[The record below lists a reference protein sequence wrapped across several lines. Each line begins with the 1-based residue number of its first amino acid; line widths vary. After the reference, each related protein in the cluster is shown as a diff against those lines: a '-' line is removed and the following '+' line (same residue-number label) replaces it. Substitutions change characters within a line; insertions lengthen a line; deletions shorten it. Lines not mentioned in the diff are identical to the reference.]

1 MMTLSLVIIIITC
14 IISITAFNRPDE
26 IDKLS
31 MWPYMVR
38 EHNQYYRF
46 ITGGLVHA
54 DYMHLGFN
62 MLTLWFFGRNI
73 EIIFQQLFGNKI
85 YFLLFYVLALIVSDI
100 PSYIRHRNNYS
111 YRSIGASGAVSAVV
125 FAAILFQPWATI
137 LVFVIPMWAILYGVL
152 FLGYS
157 VYMSRRGGD
166 GINHDAHFW
175 GAIFGVLFPLVLK
188 WDVVV
193 PVFMYQITHF
203 PGFGR

>member
-100 PSYIRHRNNYS
+100 PSYVRHRNNYS

>member
-1 MMTLSLVIIIITC
+1 MLTLSLLIIIITC
-14 IISITAFNRPDE
+14 IISITAFSRPGE

-31 MWPYMVR
+31 MWPYMVK
-38 EHNQYYRF
+38 EHKQYYRF
-46 ITGGLVHA
+46 ITAGLVHA

-62 MLTLWFFGRNI
+62 MLTMWFFGKYI
-73 EIIFQQLFGNKI
+73 EIMFQQIFGGKL
-85 YFLLFYVLALIVSDI
+85 YFLLFYVLALIISDI

-125 FAAILFQPWATI
+125 FAFILFQPWAKI
-137 LVFVIPMWAILYGVL
+137 IVFVIPMPAILYGVL

-175 GAIFGVLFPLVLK
+175 GAIFGVVFPLAIKHELAGY
-188 WDVVV
+188 
-193 PVFMYQITHF
+193 FMEQISSLW
-203 PGFGR
+203 R

>member
-1 MMTLSLVIIIITC
+1 MLTLSLVIIIVTC
-14 IISITAFNRPDE
+14 IISITAFSRPGE
-26 IDKLS
+26 MDKLS
-31 MWPYMVR
+31 MWPYMVK

-46 ITGGLVHA
+46 ITAGLVHA

-62 MLTLWFFGRNI
+62 MLTMWFFGKYI
-73 EIIFQQLFGNKI
+73 EIMFQQIFGGKL
-85 YFLLFYVLALIVSDI
+85 YFLLFYVLALIISDI

-125 FAAILFQPWATI
+125 FAFILFQPWAKI
-137 LVFVIPMWAILYGVL
+137 IVFVIPMPAILYGVL

-175 GAIFGVLFPLVLK
+175 GAVFGVVFPLALK
-188 WDVVV
+188 
-193 PVFMYQITHF
+193 PQLAGYFMEQISSLW
-203 PGFGR
+203 R

>member
-1 MMTLSLVIIIITC
+1 MLTLSLLIIIITC
-14 IISITAFNRPDE
+14 IISITAFSRPGE

-31 MWPYMVR
+31 MWPYMVK
-38 EHNQYYRF
+38 EHKQYYRF
-46 ITGGLVHA
+46 ITAGLVHA

-62 MLTLWFFGRNI
+62 MLTMWFFGKYI
-73 EIIFQQLFGNKI
+73 EIMFQQIFGGKL
-85 YFLLFYVLALIVSDI
+85 YFLLFYVLALIISDI

-125 FAAILFQPWATI
+125 FAFILFQPWAKI
-137 LVFVIPMWAILYGVL
+137 IVFVIPMPAILYGVL

-175 GAIFGVLFPLVLK
+175 GAVFGVVFPLAIKPQLATY
-188 WDVVV
+188 
-193 PVFMYQITHF
+193 FMEQISSLW
-203 PGFGR
+203 R

>member
-1 MMTLSLVIIIITC
+1 
-14 IISITAFNRPDE
+14 
-26 IDKLS
+26 
-31 MWPYMVR
+31 MVK

>member
-1 MMTLSLVIIIITC
+1 MLTLSLVIIIVTC
-14 IISITAFNRPDE
+14 IISITAFSRPGE

-31 MWPYMVR
+31 MWPYMVK

-46 ITGGLVHA
+46 ITAGLVHA

-62 MLTLWFFGRNI
+62 MLTMWFFGKYI
-73 EIIFQQLFGNKI
+73 EIMFQQVFGGKL
-85 YFLLFYVLALIVSDI
+85 YFLLFYVLALIISDI

-125 FAAILFQPWATI
+125 FAFILFQPWAKI
-137 LVFVIPMWAILYGVL
+137 IVFVIPMPAILYGVL

-175 GAIFGVLFPLVLK
+175 GAVFGVVFPLALK
-188 WDVVV
+188 
-193 PVFMYQITHF
+193 PQLAGYFIEQISSLW
-203 PGFGR
+203 R

>member
-26 IDKLS
+26 MDKLS

>member
-1 MMTLSLVIIIITC
+1 MS
-14 IISITAFNRPDE
+14 FNRPGE

-31 MWPYMVR
+31 MWPYMVK
-38 EHNQYYRF
+38 EHKQYYRF
-46 ITGGLVHA
+46 ITAGLVHA

-62 MLTLWFFGRNI
+62 MLTMWFFGKYI
-73 EIIFQQLFGNKI
+73 ELIFQDLFGGKL

-100 PSYIRHRNNYS
+100 PSYFRHRNNYG

-125 FAAILFQPWATI
+125 FAFILFQPWAKI
-137 LVFVIPMWAILYGVL
+137 VVFVIPMPAIIYGVL

-175 GAIFGVLFPLVLK
+175 GAVFGVVFPLAIRPELAGY
-188 WDVVV
+188 
-193 PVFMYQITHF
+193 FIQQISSL
-203 PGFGR
+203 GR

>member
-1 MMTLSLVIIIITC
+1 MLTLSLVIIIVTC
-14 IISITAFNRPDE
+14 IISITAFSRPGE

-31 MWPYMVR
+31 MWPYMVK

-46 ITGGLVHA
+46 ITAGLVHA

-62 MLTLWFFGRNI
+62 MLTMWFFGKYI
-73 EIIFQQLFGNKI
+73 EIMFQQVFGGKL
-85 YFLLFYVLALIVSDI
+85 YFLLFYVLALIISDI

-125 FAAILFQPWATI
+125 FAFILFQPWAKI
-137 LVFVIPMWAILYGVL
+137 IVFVIPMPAILYGVL

-175 GAIFGVLFPLVLK
+175 GAVFGVVFPLALK
-188 WDVVV
+188 
-193 PVFMYQITHF
+193 PQLAGYFLEQISSLW
-203 PGFGR
+203 R

>member
-1 MMTLSLVIIIITC
+1 MLTLSLVIIIITC
-14 IISITAFNRPDE
+14 IISITAFRRPGE

-31 MWPYMVR
+31 MWPYMVK
-38 EHNQYYRF
+38 EHRQYYRF

-62 MLTLWFFGRNI
+62 MLTMFFFGKYI
-73 EIIFQQLFGNKI
+73 EMIFQQLFGGKL

-100 PSYIRHRNNYS
+100 PSYLRHRNNYG

-125 FAAILFQPWATI
+125 FAFILFQPWARI
-137 LVFVIPMWAILYGVL
+137 VVFVIPMPAILYGVL

-175 GAIFGVLFPLVLK
+175 GAVFGVVFPLIIRPELARY
-188 WDVVV
+188 
-193 PVFMYQITHF
+193 FIEQIGTL
-203 PGFGR
+203 GR

>member
-1 MMTLSLVIIIITC
+1 MLSLSLIIIIITC
-14 IISITAFNRPDE
+14 VISIMSFNRPGE

-31 MWPYMVR
+31 MWPYMVK
-38 EHNQYYRF
+38 EHKQYYRF
-46 ITGGLVHA
+46 ITAGLVHA

-62 MLTLWFFGRNI
+62 MLTMWFFGKYI
-73 EIIFQQLFGNKI
+73 ELIFQDLFGGKL

-100 PSYIRHRNNYS
+100 PSYFRHRNNYG

-125 FAAILFQPWATI
+125 FAFILFQPWAKI
-137 LVFVIPMWAILYGVL
+137 VVFVIPMPAIIYGVL

-175 GAIFGVLFPLVLK
+175 GAVFGVVFPLAIRPELAGY
-188 WDVVV
+188 
-193 PVFMYQITHF
+193 FIQQISSL
-203 PGFGR
+203 GR

>member
-1 MMTLSLVIIIITC
+1 MLTLSLVIIVVTC
-14 IISITAFNRPDE
+14 IISITAFSRPGE

-31 MWPYMVR
+31 MWPYMVK

-46 ITGGLVHA
+46 ITAGLVHA

-62 MLTLWFFGRNI
+62 MLTMWFFGKYI
-73 EIIFQQLFGNKI
+73 EIMFQQVFGGKL
-85 YFLLFYVLALIVSDI
+85 YFLLFYVLALIISDI

-125 FAAILFQPWATI
+125 FAFILFQPWAKI
-137 LVFVIPMWAILYGVL
+137 IVFVIPMPAILYGVL

-175 GAIFGVLFPLVLK
+175 GAVFGVVFPLALK
-188 WDVVV
+188 
-193 PVFMYQITHF
+193 PQLAGYFIEQISSLWK
-203 PGFGR
+203 

>member
-1 MMTLSLVIIIITC
+1 MLTLSLVIIIVTC
-14 IISITAFNRPDE
+14 IISITAFSRPGE

-31 MWPYMVR
+31 MWPYMVK

-46 ITGGLVHA
+46 ITAGLVHA

-62 MLTLWFFGRNI
+62 MLTMWFFGKYI
-73 EIIFQQLFGNKI
+73 EIMFQQVFGGKL
-85 YFLLFYVLALIVSDI
+85 YFLLFYVLALIISDI

-125 FAAILFQPWATI
+125 FAFILFQPWAKI
-137 LVFVIPMWAILYGVL
+137 IVFVIPMPAILYGVL

-175 GAIFGVLFPLVLK
+175 GAVFGVVFPLALK
-188 WDVVV
+188 
-193 PVFMYQITHF
+193 PQLAGYFMEQISSLW
-203 PGFGR
+203 R

>member
-1 MMTLSLVIIIITC
+1 MFTLSIIIIIITC
-14 IISITAFNRPDE
+14 IISITAFRRPGD

-31 MWPYMVR
+31 MWPYMVK
-38 EHNQYYRF
+38 EHKQYYRF
-46 ITGGLVHA
+46 ITAGLVHA

-62 MLTLWFFGRNI
+62 MLTMFFFGKYI
-73 EIIFQQLFGNKI
+73 ESIFQQLFGGKI
-85 YFLLFYVLALIVSDI
+85 YFLVFYILALIVSDI

-125 FAAILFQPWATI
+125 FAFILFQPWAKI
-137 LVFVIPMWAILYGVL
+137 VVFVIPMPAILYGVL

-175 GAIFGVLFPLVLK
+175 GAVFGIVFPLVIRPELAGY
-188 WDVVV
+188 
-193 PVFMYQITHF
+193 FIQQLSTL
-203 PGFGR
+203 GR

>member
-1 MMTLSLVIIIITC
+1 MLTLSLIIIIVTC
-14 IISITAFNRPDE
+14 LVSIMSFSRPGE

-31 MWPYMVR
+31 MWPYMVK
-38 EHNQYYRF
+38 EHKQYYRF
-46 ITGGLVHA
+46 ITAGLVHA

-62 MLTLWFFGRNI
+62 MLTMWFFGKYI
-73 EIIFQQLFGNKI
+73 EMIFQELFGSKI
-85 YFLLFYVLALIVSDI
+85 YFLVFYVLALIVSDI

-125 FAAILFQPWATI
+125 FAFILFQPWAKI
-137 LVFVIPMWAILYGVL
+137 VVFVIPMPAILYGIL

-175 GAIFGVLFPLVLK
+175 GAVFGIIFPLCIRPELAEY
-188 WDVVV
+188 
-193 PVFMYQITHF
+193 FIQQISTL
-203 PGFGR
+203 GR

>member
-14 IISITAFNRPDE
+14 IISFTAFNRPDE
-26 IDKLS
+26 MDKLS
-31 MWPYMVR
+31 MWPYMVK

>member
-1 MMTLSLVIIIITC
+1 MLTLSLVIIVVTC
-14 IISITAFNRPDE
+14 IISITAFSRPGE

-31 MWPYMVR
+31 MWPYMVK

-46 ITGGLVHA
+46 ITAGLVHA

-62 MLTLWFFGRNI
+62 MLTMWFFGKYI
-73 EIIFQQLFGNKI
+73 EIMFQQVFGGKL
-85 YFLLFYVLALIVSDI
+85 YFLLFYVLALIISDI

-125 FAAILFQPWATI
+125 FAFILFQPWAKI
-137 LVFVIPMWAILYGVL
+137 IVFVIPMPAILYGVL

-175 GAIFGVLFPLVLK
+175 GAVFGVVFPLALK
-188 WDVVV
+188 
-193 PVFMYQITHF
+193 PQLAGYFIEQISSLW
-203 PGFGR
+203 R

>member
-1 MMTLSLVIIIITC
+1 MLTLSLLIIVITC
-14 IISITAFNRPDE
+14 IISITAFSRPGE

-31 MWPYMVR
+31 MWPYMVK
-38 EHNQYYRF
+38 EHKQYYRF
-46 ITGGLVHA
+46 ITAGLVHA

-62 MLTLWFFGRNI
+62 MLTMWFFGKYI
-73 EIIFQQLFGNKI
+73 EIMFQQIFGGKL
-85 YFLLFYVLALIVSDI
+85 YFLLFYVLALIISDI

-125 FAAILFQPWATI
+125 FAFILFQPWAKI
-137 LVFVIPMWAILYGVL
+137 IVFVIPMPAILYGVL

-175 GAIFGVLFPLVLK
+175 GAIFGVVFPLAIKPQLAGY
-188 WDVVV
+188 
-193 PVFMYQITHF
+193 FMEQISSLW
-203 PGFGR
+203 R

>member
-14 IISITAFNRPDE
+14 IISFTAFNRPDE
-26 IDKLS
+26 MDKLS
-31 MWPYMVR
+31 MWPYMVK

-62 MLTLWFFGRNI
+62 MLTLWFFGSNI

>member
-1 MMTLSLVIIIITC
+1 MLTLSLIIIIITC
-14 IISITAFNRPDE
+14 IISITAFSRPGE

-31 MWPYMVR
+31 MWPYMVK
-38 EHNQYYRF
+38 EHKQYYRF
-46 ITGGLVHA
+46 ITAGLVHA

-62 MLTLWFFGRNI
+62 MLTMFFFGKYI
-73 EIIFQQLFGNKI
+73 ETIFQQLFGGKI

-100 PSYIRHRNNYS
+100 PSYIRHRNNYG

-125 FAAILFQPWATI
+125 FAFILFQPWAKI
-137 LVFVIPMWAILYGVL
+137 VVFVIPMPAVLYGVL

-175 GAIFGVLFPLVLK
+175 GAIFGVLFPLAIRPELAK
-188 WDVVV
+188 Y
-193 PVFMYQITHF
+193 FIEQISTL
-203 PGFGR
+203 GR